1 MEDLPTAVIT
11 IEALPETY
19 SLERQFAAVLDGFT
33 HLAYGSTPEECL
45 VNLESVILK
54 FRK

>member
-1 MEDLPTAVIT
+1 MIT
-11 IEALPETY
+11 IEALHEPY
-19 SLERQFAAVLDGFT
+19 SFERQFAAVLNEFT
-33 HLAYGSTPEECL
+33 YLAYGSTPEECL